1 MGIQFYDVRR
11 REKVD
16 VPEANI
22 KKTSYER
29 TTKAGKLQVRYALTA
44 QMEGSKLTKFVSK
57 DTWDSLNVP
66 TVEK

>member
-22 KKTSYER
+22 KKTSFER

-44 QMEGSKLTKFVSK
+44 LMDGSKLTKFVSK
-57 DTWDSLNVP
+57 VDWDALDVP
-66 TVEK
+66 VV